1 MLLDWSPYG
10 GDERQFCSP
19 GFDLPFGAF
28 SRSPADAFPEYH
40 SSDDDLSVV
49 TPEALSDSYR
59 TLLAIIDVFER
70 NETYVNTSPYGE
82 PQLGRRG
89 LYRSVGGGTSQETAY
104 LWLLSLSDGSMSLVD
119 IALRSGIPFDDVAD
133 AADRLAEK
141 GLLEV
146 QGADERP
153 VVRPRPVS
161 LADRAIRRVGPDDVR
176 RPDRPIGLPPR
187 RRERTEH

>member
-1 MLLDWSPYG
+1 MLRYQPDATLLDWSPYG

-70 NETYVNTSPYGE
+70 NATYVNSSPYGE

-104 LWLLSLSDGSMSLVD
+104 LWLLSLSDGSTSLVD

-133 AADRLAEK
+133 AADRLVEK

-146 QGADERP
+146 QGEEDGR
-153 VVRPRPVS
+153 
-161 LADRAIRRVGPDDVR
+161 
-176 RPDRPIGLPPR
+176 
-187 RRERTEH
+187 